1 MLRILLNNINS
12 VFMPVFL
19 LKAEISGPI
28 NMCFHSNNEEHNDKD
43 IACLHSDH
51 ISEDRISDSK
61 VINWISSVPE
71 SSSALKAQ
79 DADSQLSN
87 ESWLSIIFSPAVK
100 HLIAGG
106 VAGAVSRTV
115 VSPLERMKILFQVRI
130 ITFNIS

>member
-1 MLRILLNNINS
+1 
-12 VFMPVFL
+12 
-19 LKAEISGPI
+19 
-28 NMCFHSNNEEHNDKD
+28 MCFHSNNEEHNDDKD

-61 VINWISSVPE
+61 VINWFSSVPE

-79 DADSQLSN
+79 DADSQLSH
-87 ESWLSIIFSPAVK
+87 ESWIWMIFTPAVK

-130 ITFNIS
+130 VTFNIS